1 MAETTAEIARKNR
14 ILVVDDEVSTQKGL
28 TRLLESWGHQAIAAS
43 DAPTAVEQALR
54 YSPELVLTDLNMP
67 GRSGIE
73 LLEDLREAG
82 VEATVVVVTG
92 HATIETAVKATR
104 GGAYEYLLKPLD
116 VTHLKAVVNRG
127 LERSSMV
134 REMRLLRREL
144 GREGRLGPLVGNS
157 PEVLRLYQ
165 LLEQVGPSYASVLIT
180 GESGTGKE
188 LVARTL
194 HSLSPRRKAP
204 FVALNCSAIP
214 ESLLE
219 SELFGHE
226 RGAFTGASTA
236 RAGCFELASG
246 GTIFLDEIGEMPL
259 NLQKKLLRVL
269 EDRRVRRLGGGVE
282 IEVDVRIVSATNA
295 DVQRLLRTNTFRED
309 LYYRLNVFS
318 IELPPL
324 RDRRSDIPIL
334 AHHFLKQLA
343 MANDKPIHHIHEN
356 AMDLL
361 NRYDWPG
368 NIRELR
374 NAIERAVVVCSGGEL
389 QAHHLP
395 EALRTPNARPS
406 VNGTGVHVPVGTA
419 LDDAERMV
427 ILDTL
432 SRMDGNK
439 TQTARVL
446 GITPKTLHLKLKK
459 YGERSH

>member
-1 MAETTAEIARKNR
+1 MAETTAEITRKNR

-324 RDRRSDIPIL
+324 RDRRSDIAIL

-406 VNGTGVHVPVGTA
+406 VNGNGVHVPVGTA